1 MIARQKQMAPER
13 GCRPGL
19 LKAAEKH
26 ANSASAGKAGWGGN
40 QEIRRHS
47 RVHEV
52 RSPSDP

>member
-1 MIARQKQMAPER
+1 MIARQKQMVPER

-19 LKAAEKH
+19 LEAAEKH
-26 ANSASAGKAGWGGN
+26 ANSAFAGKAGWGGK
-40 QEIRRHS
+40 QQICRHS